1 MISSD
6 KKRRER
12 REEEE
17 KEKEKNRERERE
29 RYHKETQKYK
39 PTLRLVQL
47 SSNTR
52 CTFTWRTPRRFPA
65 K

>member
-17 KEKEKNRERERE
+17 KKKRKIERERERE

-52 CTFTWRTPRRFPA
+52 RTFMRTPRRFPA